1 MAHILLVEVDKTIRL
16 TGEFSL
22 TKASYEVTSVAD
34 GQAALDAAR
43 EVSPDLILLD
53 IMLPKVSGLDV
64 ARALRGRGDDVP
76 IVMLTA
82 LDREQDMVAGLD
94 AGADD
99 YVTKPFSTAELLAR
113 IRAHLRRGRKKG
125 SEPQGVIE
133 AGALVIDQSA
143 SRVTRSGE
151 PVKLRSKEYR
161 LLVALATHAGT
172 LCTREWLSEEVWGEA
187 FLSTSRTI
195 DTHIR
200 RLRKAL
206 DGDGWTYIKTEHGMG
221 YRFEPKREA

>member
-1 MAHILLVEVDKTIRL
+1 MAHILLVEDDKTIRL
-16 TGEFSL
+16 TVEFAL
-22 TKASYEVTSVAD
+22 TKANYEVTSVAD

-99 YVTKPFSTAELLAR
+99 YVTKPFSAAERLAR
-113 IRAHLRRGRKKG
+113 HAFGRARQAAQQGVPAARRPRHACGHALHARVAVRRGVG
-125 SEPQGVIE
+125 
-133 AGALVIDQSA
+133 
-143 SRVTRSGE
+143 
-151 PVKLRSKEYR
+151 
-161 LLVALATHAGT
+161 
-172 LCTREWLSEEVWGEA
+172 
-187 FLSTSRTI
+187 
-195 DTHIR
+195 
-200 RLRKAL
+200 
-206 DGDGWTYIKTEHGMG
+206 
-221 YRFEPKREA
+221 